1 MKSNSRIFAALAL
14 LVAAPVFVSEAA
26 EDFELPLEIV
36 NLKKKPP
43 EEEKFFHVL
52 PLAKRLEGSAEVREF
67 GTDKWIPVEEGR
79 HYQLGSAFRTVD
91 DASKLIVALGRD
103 CLVTVSKKDSAFETK
118 YEEVANRMKSRTVRL
133 IGGKVDLRLPLNLP
147 AGKVS
152 VSSLGFEAK
161 DLAGESRFFLEKM
174 PDGDRVYVK
183 CISGVMKLVGRH
195 FEFPAMRVASVVC
208 IRTTGSQLFT
218 GLYGMAGDSMVKL
231 DQGVFQKKDFETNEV
246 YEESKTLDWKLSP
259 KTAVRIHRR
268 KTGLSD
274 RMGVTVMTF
283 TAEGKLKNRCAFA
296 EGLYCLNTG
305 EQGPTTKAEKDEIAK
320 KAAAAAEA
328 AQAGETITEEADVE
342 DDDAEAGHDGGADDD
357 SSASSA
363 PIDDDFD
370 F

>member
-1 MKSNSRIFAALAL
+1 MKSNSRIFAVLAL
-14 LVAAPVFVSEAA
+14 LVATPVFVSEAS

-43 EEEKFFHVL
+43 EEEKFFYVL
-52 PLAKRLEGSAEVREF
+52 PLVKRLEGSAMVREV
-67 GTDKWIPVEEGR
+67 GTEDWVTVEEGR
-79 HYQLGSAFRTVD
+79 HYQLGSSFRTED
-91 DASKLIVALGRD
+91 DASKLVVALGRD
-103 CLVTVSKKDSAFETK
+103 CLVTVSKERSEFETK
-118 YEEVANRMKSRTVRL
+118 FEEVADRMKSRTVRL
-133 IGGKVDLRLPLNLP
+133 IRGKVDLRLPLNLP

-152 VSSLGFEAK
+152 VSSHGFEAK
-161 DLAGESRFFLEKM
+161 DLAGESRFFLEQM
-174 PDGDRVYVK
+174 PDNGDRVYVK

-208 IRTTGSQLFT
+208 IRTTSSGLFT
-218 GLYGMAGDSMVKL
+218 GLYGMAGDSVVKL

-246 YEESKTLDWKLSP
+246 HEESKTLDWKLSP

-305 EQGPTTKAEKDEIAK
+305 EQGPTTKAEKEEIAK
-320 KAAAAAEA
+320 KAAQAAEA

-342 DDDAEAGHDGGADDD
+342 DDAADSSGSMSDD
-357 SSASSA
+357 SDSSSA
-363 PIDDDFD
+363 MDDDFE